1 MLIVRARRVITAAA
15 EEPIIDGAVLVDAGK
30 IVGVGS
36 GTDMEK
42 QAGPNAKLIDLG
54 ARTLLPGLFDSHVH
68 LGFDGGPDPVALMK
82 SSSDEQQLVLM
93 LRSARELLRAGV
105 TTARDLGARGHL
117 ALVVQEALATGMA
130 DGPEILV
137 ANQPVTTTGGH
148 CWFMGG
154 EADGRDEVR
163 RAVRERHKAGANLVK
178 VMSTGGFMT
187 QGSAPWHAQFPLDEL
202 QVIVEEATRVS
213 MPVAAHAHGTPGIRN
228 AVEAGVTTI
237 EHCSWV
243 GDHGLPGE
251 AYADDVVEKIV
262 EKNIRVCC
270 TTNARFKTIDETRL
284 EGMKR
289 RVSLMHE
296 AGVKFIAGTDSGIN
310 LTPHGAYA
318 GGLEALEMCGL
329 DRTEILTAATTEA
342 ASALGVGERKGAIRV
357 GMDADMIAVVGNPLD
372 DLSVLSDVTWVMRA
386 GRAIEFPEVDE
397 TGALH

>member
-1 MLIVRARRVITAAA
+1 MLIVKAKRVITAAL
-15 EEPIIDGAVLVDAGK
+15 ELPILDGAVLVDAGK
-30 IVGVGS
+30 IVDVGS
-36 GTDMEK
+36 VSELEK
-42 QAGPNAKLIDLG
+42 TAGPNAKQIDLG
-54 ARTLLPGLFDSHVH
+54 TRTVLPGLFDSHVH
-68 LGFDGGPDPVALMK
+68 LGFDGGPDPVGLMK
-82 SSSDEQQLVLM
+82 ASSDEQQLVLM

-137 ANQPVTTTGGH
+137 ANEPVTTTGGH

-187 QGSAPWHAQFPLDEL
+187 AGSAPWHAQFALDEL
-202 QVIVEEATRVS
+202 QVIVEEASRVS

-228 AVEAGVTTI
+228 AVEAGVTTL

-251 AYADDVVEKIV
+251 AYAEDVVERIV
-262 EKNIRVCC
+262 EKGIRVCC
-270 TTNARFKTIDETRL
+270 TTNDRLKTIDPTRRAAS
-284 EGMKR
+284 MR
-289 RVSLMHE
+289 RVGLMHD

-310 LTPHGAYA
+310 FTPHGSYA
-318 GGLEALEMCGL
+318 GGLEALEACGL
-329 DRTEILTAATTEA
+329 TRTEILTAATTEA
-342 ASALGVGERKGAIRV
+342 ASAFGLGERKGALWV
-357 GMDADMIAVVGNPLD
+357 GMDADMVAVAGNPLD
-372 DLSVLSDVTWVMRA
+372 DLSVLWDVSWVMRA
-386 GRAIEFPEVDE
+386 GRAIEFPHIEE
-397 TGALH
+397 SGASR